1 MKRESG
7 HSEKDIRLTMVE
19 AGDYELS
26 DEEKVIVRGRLDDEN
41 PYAGF
46 RAALALYKRGDRSE
60 KVTTKMQ
67 AALEDK
73 DVKEEAEGYLKQK

>member
-1 MKRESG
+1 MT
-7 HSEKDIRLTMVE
+7 LVE

-26 DEEKVIVRGRLDDEN
+26 GEEKNIVQGRVGDEN

-46 RAALALYKRGDRSE
+46 RAAFALYKRGDRSE